1 MSLAGAGPGRA
12 VSRGPASRDR
22 GYHSR
27 DVTVDERDGDAAMIG
42 AIADGND
49 GALRELY
56 DRYGRIVYAVAY
68 RVTGDAQLAEECT
81 QDVFVRVWR
90 RAGDFDPARAKVS
103 TWLFAIARNR
113 AIELWRSSARRTARD
128 VEREREAGA
137 PDPAELTARADEAL
151 RVADAMAALPE
162 EQHEALQLAY
172 FEDLSQAEIADRLGL
187 PLGTVKSRIR
197 LALER
202 LRGLA
207 DEFQLEGGAQ

>member
-1 MSLAGAGPGRA
+1 M
-12 VSRGPASRDR
+12 
-22 GYHSR
+22 
-27 DVTVDERDGDAAMIG
+27 
-42 AIADGND
+42 
-49 GALRELY
+49 RELY

-68 RVTGDAQLAEECT
+68 RVAGDAQLAEECT

-151 RVADAMAALPE
+151 RVADAMAALPA